1 MIGQVP
7 SVIETLSQE
16 LHTRSLKTQYN
27 MAAAAGGGS
36 KTKSRKKTLSTRESV
51 SSLLRGTLNKIRG
64 GGGGENK
71 PAAGKYMY
79 IHMYMYSLAYHF
91 NLL

>member
-16 LHTRSLKTQYN
+16 LHARSLKTQYN

-79 IHMYMYSLAYHF
+79 THTHVHV
-91 NLL
+91 

>member
-64 GGGGENK
+64 GGGENK

-79 IHMYMYSLAYHF
+79 MHTHTHV
-91 NLL
+91 

>member
-16 LHTRSLKTQYN
+16 LHARSLKTQYN
-27 MAAAAGGGS
+27 TAAGGGS

-79 IHMYMYSLAYHF
+79 IHTHVHV
-91 NLL
+91 